1 MVLEKYA
8 QWLPGAT
15 LCRPKHSKRL
25 VPKSIELGIVLPKL
39 YPADIGVTAER
50 IVADALARQLIKE
63 WSRMTKVFIP
73 KELEINTAK
82 GRSGSIRWPANAK
95 PARRPALA
103 RPAISTKTQPS

>member
-1 MVLEKYA
+1 MLNKDTIYTMVLEKYA

-39 YPADIGVTAER
+39 YPADIGVTAEKM
-50 IVADALARQLIKE
+50 VADALARQLIKE
-63 WSRMTKVFIP
+63 WSRMTKVFVP

-82 GRSGSIRWPANAK
+82 DGI
-95 PARRPALA
+95 
-103 RPAISTKTQPS
+103 TKVCLYLEDVTEEGK